1 MSGQIPTPV
10 PPQSTDNRRNDGNPI
25 WRNTIHVPKVI
36 VAIPNMPASKYRFAD
51 SVSIRQSS
59 GENVRHAAKIEKIIE
74 TNPPD
79 TTTEDIFSS
88 ADQDSGKNLMGVTP
102 GCPLSL
108 SLVLCGLH
116 DTAHRFLC
124 QLFLGPDTEL
134 ANRRAIQSR
143 ATARSFPGRR
153 YFRRD
158 DSDLRGQGQC
168 GALCRAAQ
176 GRLPCGFQGWISRRE
191 SRRRHSLNW
200 CLTPKEGADDWKYF
214 TFLYLD
220 SRQLQAYVTDA
231 DPTDDRTSVT

>member
-1 MSGQIPTPV
+1 MSGQIPIPM

-88 ADQDSGKNLMGVTP
+88 ADQDSGKNLMGLTP
-102 GCPLSL
+102 GFQLSL
-108 SLVLCGLH
+108 SLSRCRLN
-116 DTAHRFLC
+116 DTAHLVSC
-124 QLFLGPDTEL
+124 QLFPEL
-134 ANRRAIQSR
+134 AELATRRAIQSR
-143 ATARSFPGRR
+143 AAARSFPGRR

-191 SRRRHSLNW
+191 SRRRHSLDW
-200 CLTPKEGADDWKYF
+200 CLTPRGG
-214 TFLYLD
+214 
-220 SRQLQAYVTDA
+220 
-231 DPTDDRTSVT
+231 

>member
-1 MSGQIPTPV
+1 MSGQIPIPM

-88 ADQDSGKNLMGVTP
+88 ADQDSGKNLMGLTP
-102 GCPLSL
+102 GFQLSQSL
-108 SLVLCGLH
+108 SRCRLN
-116 DTAHRFLC
+116 DTAHLVSC
-124 QLFLGPDTEL
+124 QLFPEL
-134 ANRRAIQSR
+134 ATRRAMQSR
-143 ATARSFPGRR
+143 AAARSFPGRR

-158 DSDLRGQGQC
+158 DSDLRGQGQG
-168 GALCRAAQ
+168 GALCHIAQ
-176 GRLPCGFQGWISRRE
+176 GRLPCGGFKAG
-191 SRRRHSLNW
+191 
-200 CLTPKEGADDWKYF
+200 Y
-214 TFLYLD
+214 
-220 SRQLQAYVTDA
+220 RQVG
-231 DPTDDRTSVT
+231 V